1 MCVSKNK
8 GYYFSTR
15 ELIQKKR
22 VVFLKLCLHAL
33 KYKKLYIKLC
43 LQCIKIQKT
52 IHYTIFKISFRQG
65 LLVTKVY
72 EYFNK
77 LLVFGCKFDIIRI
90 NFCCCFGLEVWYY
103 VMIFVVLLILWF
115 NVLNFSTDYNSDF
128 TYCNKRQAN

>member
-72 EYFNK
+72 EYFN
-77 LLVFGCKFDIIRI
+77 IIWIR
-90 NFCCCFGLEVWYY
+90 CLELCYDLCY
-103 VMIFVVLLILWF
+103 LLILWF
-115 NVLNFSTDYNSDF
+115 NVLRSSTDYNSNF
-128 TYCNKRQAN
+128 IYIN